1 MKINNKK
8 ILNRIFICLSINILL
23 LLFLYNLPLE
33 TNYSLCL
40 YKNIT
45 GKECFNCGMTRAF
58 LSILHFQFNQAL
70 DYNWRVVIVFP
81 YTVII
86 YIVAWY
92 KYIFKRDFSK

>member
-86 YIVAWY
+86 YLIAWY
-92 KYIFKRDFSK
+92 KYIFKRNFSK

>member
-58 LSILHFQFNQAL
+58 LSILHLQFNQAL

-92 KYIFKRDFSK
+92 KYIFKRNFSK

>member
-92 KYIFKRDFSK
+92 KYIFKRNFSK

>member
-58 LSILHFQFNQAL
+58 LSILHLQFNQAL
-70 DYNWRVVIVFP
+70 DYNWKVVIVFP

-86 YIVAWY
+86 YLIAWY
-92 KYIFKRDFSK
+92 KYIFKRNFSK

>member
-86 YIVAWY
+86 YIIAWY
-92 KYIFKRDFSK
+92 KYIFKRNFSK